1 MLVIELLEL
10 GEEVSALDEN
20 VFLSDRGASTLDA
33 VGTSGVA
40 LGEEVSTLDELL
52 LSSRV
57 ESDSGDAEPSL
68 GIDLVVLEELQVSV

>member
-10 GEEVSALDEN
+10 GEEVSALD

-40 LGEEVSTLDELL
+40 LGEEASTLDELL
-52 LSSRV
+52 FASRV
-57 ESDSGDAEPSL
+57 ESDSEDAGPSL

>member
-1 MLVIELLEL
+1 MLVKMTSEL
-10 GEEVSALDEN
+10 GEEVSALDGN
-20 VFLSDRGASTLDA
+20 GFTVSVSTLDA

>member
-1 MLVIELLEL
+1 MTSEL
-10 GEEVSALDEN
+10 GEEVSALDGN
-20 VFLSDRGASTLDA
+20 GFTVSVSTLDA

>member
-10 GEEVSALDEN
+10 GEEVSALD